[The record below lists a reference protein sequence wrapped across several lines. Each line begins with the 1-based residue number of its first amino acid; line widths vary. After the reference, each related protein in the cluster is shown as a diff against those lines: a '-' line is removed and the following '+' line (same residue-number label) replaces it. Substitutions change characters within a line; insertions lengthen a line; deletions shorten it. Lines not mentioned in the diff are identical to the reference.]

1 MPGTGMEI
9 QVLTGAGGK
18 GRQGGE
24 LGMVCDA
31 STVTLGA
38 WDQPVLVWLWDL
50 STAPSHFIPHP
61 VTSRQKHLL
70 QLPGQDSNPVPAPR
84 GWGRGDGKN
93 MWAEQRR
100 SGGRSRWAR
109 LGLGQSWCP
118 HQCPGMPTGSKR
130 NGTGSRRLLGV
141 LPWAQALPHWQ
152 SCSSCFAPT
161 AFPCV

>member
-9 QVLTGAGGK
+9 QALTGAGGK

-24 LGMVCDA
+24 LGMVRDA
-31 STVTLGA
+31 STVTLGV

-100 SGGRSRWAR
+100 SGVRSRWAR

-130 NGTGSRRLLGV
+130 HRVQEAPGCSALGPGTSTLAELLQ
-141 LPWAQALPHWQ
+141 LL
-152 SCSSCFAPT
+152 CSNCFSLCLT
-161 AFPCV
+161 